1 MIKKL
6 FKCFVYSF
14 ILLLVSCQNQI
25 DYSKVYSAINGN
37 KTDGKTYTITYNN
50 VAGLDNPNPTTY
62 TVFDDIRLVQVRK
75 SGYAFE
81 GWYETS
87 DFKESSKVEGW
98 GAYENERNI
107 VLYAK
112 YSVVDVRVDKKS
124 IIFQG
129 TVASPVTVTPT
140 IIGIENPVITWS
152 SADEKVATVK
162 NGVIT
167 PVAAGNTTISLDVGG
182 ITKYI
187 FVIVM
192 HDYADTTYDSGS
204 VSATNG
210 YFTDSANV
218 VSYSFR
224 NGRLDF
230 QGRLASSSNW
240 QMTTYSNGGWTWNVN
255 GNNVSFANG
264 NNTVSVG
271 NVDLTVIPVLAY
283 DSVSNT
289 SFVVIYQI
297 LTNTGTTKLTG
308 QKMASHADIE
318 LGYNDA
324 APIMP
329 KTYGARM
336 YDPNTKLAFD
346 MYCLNGDDCTP
357 VDTLWYGRYH
367 ERTNHLWDG
376 TIYKEHV
383 TNTDTGMCYGW
394 MNIDIDPG
402 KSVVK
407 SIRMTLVECDPNNP

>member
-50 VAGLDNPNPTTY
+50 VEGLENPNPTTY

-87 DFKESSKVEGW
+87 DFKKSSKVEGW

-129 TVASPVTVTPT
+129 TVASPETVTPT

-167 PVAAGNTTISLDVGG
+167 PVAAGNTTITLDVGG
-182 ITKYI
+182 ITRYI

-218 VSYSFR
+218 VSYKF

-230 QGRLASSSNW
+230 QGRLDSSSNW
-240 QMTTYSNGGWTWNVN
+240 QKTTYSSYGWIWNVN

-264 NNTVSVG
+264 SNTVSVG

-308 QKMASHADIE
+308 QKMASHADIQ
-318 LGYNDA
+318 LGYNDS

-357 VDTLWYGRYH
+357 VDTLWYGLYY
-367 ERTNHLWDG
+367 EKTNHLWDG

>member
-50 VAGLDNPNPTTY
+50 VEGLENPNPTTY

-87 DFKESSKVEGW
+87 DFKKSSKVEGW

-129 TVASPVTVTPT
+129 TVASPETVTPT

-167 PVAAGNTTISLDVGG
+167 PVAAGNTTITLDVGG
-182 ITKYI
+182 ITRYI

-218 VSYSFR
+218 VSYSFK

-240 QMTTYSNGGWTWNVN
+240 QMTTYYNGGWTWNVN

-318 LGYNDA
+318 LGYNDS

-329 KTYGARM
+329 KSYGARM

-367 ERTNHLWDG
+367 ERENHLWDG

>member
-129 TVASPVTVTPT
+129 TVASPETVTPT